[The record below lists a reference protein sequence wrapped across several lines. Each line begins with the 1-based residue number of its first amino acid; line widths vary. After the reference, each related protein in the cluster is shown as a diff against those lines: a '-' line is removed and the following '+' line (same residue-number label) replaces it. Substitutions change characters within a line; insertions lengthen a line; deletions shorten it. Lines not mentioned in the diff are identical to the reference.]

1 PRVDPETASAPTREA
16 FETWIQ
22 AVGREWGRP
31 LAIELF
37 APSVAHGKRFRDGW
51 ARLLRLPASPA
62 AAIALLRMLDEI
74 DVRPVLPTIRVPTLV
89 LQCTGDRIV
98 NVENGRYLGR
108 HIPNAKYVE
117 LPGADHF
124 PYVGD
129 TDAILAEIEEFL
141 TGARHAPEADR
152 VLATVLFTDIVGS
165 TAHAAGMGDQRW
177 RDLLGSYQALVRGGL
192 ARARGRGGKP
202 LGAGCLATWRGPA
215 RAIRC

>member
-37 APSVAHGKRFRDGW
+37 APSVAHDKRFRDWW
-51 ARLLRLPASPA
+51 ARLLRLAASPA

-89 LQCTGDRIV
+89 LQRTGARIV

-108 HIPNAKYVE
+108 HIPNAKYVA
-117 LPGADHF
+117 LPGADPFHH
-124 PYVGD
+124 VGD
-129 TDAILAEIEEFL
+129 PDALPAALEELL
-141 TGARHAPEADR
+141 T
-152 VLATVLFTDIVGS
+152 
-165 TAHAAGMGDQRW
+165 
-177 RDLLGSYQALVRGGL
+177 
-192 ARARGRGGKP
+192 
-202 LGAGCLATWRGPA
+202 
-215 RAIRC
+215 